1 MRSGQGDLFGFL
13 GRLHDSEGSEGI
25 SSVRVSHGE
34 SLQLGN
40 VSLDFRRQSAAE
52 HHGLHSVGHGQSLQL
67 GRGFDLLDFPLRGGH
82 GDGSVLDHGHGHSRH
97 HSWHGV
103 GHGQGLQ
110 LGRGFDLLD
119 FPLRGGHGDGGV
131 LDHGHG
137 HSRHHSGH
145 VGGNGAHDLGG
156 MGDGDGLVDLA
167 IFVGIDTLVSQVLQQ
182 VRRVDIGR
190 GGQSNSQDGGEGNLL
205 KVELHNYL
213 KNNFPELI
221 DIEDL
226 YQEFHFQFGSCDRK
240 LMLKTKF
247 LHQKLAIYNG

>member
-1 MRSGQGDLFGFL
+1 MKSIFRGITTFLVNRLKFIFLTTDNCMTGRKGDLFGFL

-52 HHGLHSVGHGQSLQL
+52 HHRLHSVGHGQS
-67 GRGFDLLDFPLRGGH
+67 
-82 GDGSVLDHGHGHSRH
+82 
-97 HSWHGV
+97 
-103 GHGQGLQ
+103 LQ